1 MTIERHK
8 VGARMSQAV
17 AYGTT
22 VYLAGQ
28 VADTPTADVRQQT
41 EEVLRK
47 IDELLADAGT
57 DNSKLLST
65 TIWLSDMRY
74 FNDMN
79 AVWDAWASPGNTPAE
94 PASKPASPPRTG
106 RSRSPSSPPVE
117 DASARRRDLIR
128 RCRVPRPPFTS

>member
-17 AYGTT
+17 AHGST

-28 VADTPTADVRQQT
+28 VGDTSTADVRQQT
-41 EEVLRK
+41 EEILRK
-47 IDELLADAGT
+47 IDELLAAAGT
-57 DNSKLLST
+57 DNSKLLSA

-79 AVWDAWASPGNTPAE
+79 AVWDAWVSPGNTP
-94 PASKPASPPRTG
+94 G
-106 RSRSPSSPPVE
+106 RACVE
-117 DASARRRDLIR
+117 ARLAAPHWKVEIAVIAARE
-128 RCRVPRPPFTS
+128 

>member
-17 AYGTT
+17 AYGST

-28 VADTPTADVRQQT
+28 VGDTPTADVGQQT
-41 EEVLRK
+41 REILRK
-47 IDELLADAGT
+47 IDELLAAAGT
-57 DNSKLLST
+57 DNSKLLSA

-79 AVWDAWASPGNTPAE
+79 AVWDAWVSPGNTPAR
-94 PASKPASPPRTG
+94 AT
-106 RSRSPSSPPVE
+106 VE
-117 DASARRRDLIR
+117 AKLAAPQYTVEIM
-128 RCRVPRPPFTS
+128 VTAAK